1 MVDMPLGVYR
11 LDSMLDGGVPT
22 GSVIVLATDPGAGGR
37 KFARTSATMNTLA
50 TADNELYER
59 YYRRDFDTDSVVAPG
74 TVNYVSLSATA
85 ESLEATLA
93 ETVADDAAA
102 SAAGAITYRDFS
114 PTYFAESPVPEAWYR
129 GGDTPSALP
138 AEDADAGATAGDD
151 AASDTDPDVSN
162 ETDPDMS
169 NETDP
174 DVSDE
179 TAPNAASDTGVEQ
192 VAEFDGVRPPAEVDG
207 TTDSDDHDDGD
218 PFEYGEDDATDDATP
233 AEQAGL
239 PGADSEPTDDAA
251 DETAG
256 ENADSNAGSA
266 DGAENDDDS
275 DDDDAGGYNPTTDGG
290 TPRGP
295 AGDGDASESPGAQPI
310 LPALQTFLTEHAP
323 GSLTVI
329 DAITDLRPLPDAEAA
344 WPEVTR
350 LLRGLTRAIS
360 SWGGVVLVVAD
371 REAVTATE
379 LGALSAGATGTLEFA
394 WETGGSQ
401 RARVMNI
408 RELRGALDRLD
419 RDDIVQFEAEMHDRG
434 YDLSNVRKIR

>member
-37 KFARTSATMNTLA
+37 QFARTSATMNALA

-59 YYRRDFDTDSVVAPG
+59 YYRRDFDADSVVAPG

-93 ETVADDAAA
+93 ETVAADAAA

-129 GGDTPSALP
+129 AGDTPSALP
-138 AEDADAGATAGDD
+138 AEGADAGTAAGDD
-151 AASDTDPDVSN
+151 VASETDPDVSN
-162 ETDPDMS
+162 EADPNVA

-174 DVSDE
+174 DV
-179 TAPNAASDTGVEQ
+179 ASDTGVEQ
-192 VAEFDGVRPPAEVDG
+192 VAEFDSVRPPAEVDG
-207 TTDSDDHDDGD
+207 TTDSDDTDDGD

-233 AEQAGL
+233 AEQGGL
-239 PGADSEPTDDAA
+239 PGADSEPTDAA
-251 DETAG
+251 DETVGEAANSDAG
-256 ENADSNAGSA
+256 TA
-266 DGAENDDDS
+266 DGAEDSDDS

-295 AGDGDASESPGAQPI
+295 AGDGDATESPGAEPI
-310 LPALQTFLTEHAP
+310 LPALQSFLTEHAP

-329 DAITDLRPLPDAEAA
+329 DAITDLRPLPDEEVA
-344 WPEVTR
+344 WAEVTR

-401 RARVMNI
+401 RARVLNI

-419 RDDIVQFEAEMHDRG
+419 PDEIVQFEAEMHPRG

>member
-37 KFARTSATMNTLA
+37 KFARTSATMNALA

-59 YYRRDFDTDSVVAPG
+59 YYRRDFDADSVVAPG

-102 SAAGAITYRDFS
+102 SAASAITYRDFS

-138 AEDADAGATAGDD
+138 AEDADAGAAAGDD
-151 AASDTDPDVSN
+151 AAS
-162 ETDPDMS
+162 
-169 NETDP
+169 
-174 DVSDE
+174 E
-179 TAPNAASDTGVEQ
+179 TAPDAASDTGVEQ
-192 VAEFDGVRPPAEVDG
+192 VAEFDSVRPPAEVDG
-207 TTDSDDHDDGD
+207 TTESDDHDDGD

-256 ENADSNAGSA
+256 ENADSDAGTA
-266 DGAENDDDS
+266 DGAENDDDG

-295 AGDGDASESPGAQPI
+295 AGEGDASESPGAQPI

>member
-37 KFARTSATMNTLA
+37 KFARTSATMNALA

-59 YYRRDFDTDSVVAPG
+59 YYRRDFDADSVVAPG

-93 ETVADDAAA
+93 ETIADDAAA
-102 SAAGAITYRDFS
+102 SAANGINYRDFS
-114 PTYFAESPVPEAWYR
+114 PTYFAESPVPEEWYR

-138 AEDADAGATAGDD
+138 AEDAAAGAAAGTD
-151 AASDTDPDVSN
+151 AASDTDPD
-162 ETDPDMS
+162 
-169 NETDP
+169 
-174 DVSDE
+174 
-179 TAPNAASDTGVEQ
+179 AASDTGVEQ
-192 VAEFDGVRPPAEVDG
+192 VAEFDGVRPPSD
-207 TTDSDDHDDGD
+207 TDDAATESETDAADGD
-218 PFEYGEDDATDDATP
+218 PFEYGEDDSADDPTP
-233 AEQAGL
+233 AERAGL
-239 PGADSEPTDDAA
+239 PGADSEPTDDDAA
-251 DETAG
+251 AETAG
-256 ENADSNAGSA
+256 ENPDPDAGDA
-266 DGAENDDDS
+266 DGAESGDDG

-290 TPRGP
+290 TPGGP
-295 AGDGDASESPGAQPI
+295 AGDGNTNASPGAQPI
-310 LPALQTFLTEHAP
+310 LPALQSFLTEHAP

-360 SWGGVVLVVAD
+360 SWGGVVLVVVD
-371 REAVTATE
+371 REAVTGTE
-379 LGALSAGATGTLEFA
+379 VGALSAGATGTLEFA

-419 RDDIVQFEAEMHDRG
+419 RDEIVQFEAEMHDRG

>member
-37 KFARTSATMNTLA
+37 KFARTSATMNALA

-59 YYRRDFDTDSVVAPG
+59 YYRRDFDADSVVAPG

-138 AEDADAGATAGDD
+138 AEDADAGAAAGDD
-151 AASDTDPDVSN
+151 AAS
-162 ETDPDMS
+162 
-169 NETDP
+169 
-174 DVSDE
+174 E
-179 TAPNAASDTGVEQ
+179 TAPDAASDTGVEQ
-192 VAEFDGVRPPAEVDG
+192 VAEFDSVRPPAEVDG
-207 TTDSDDHDDGD
+207 TTDSDDRDDGD
-218 PFEYGEDDATDDATP
+218 PFEYGEDDAADDATP

-256 ENADSNAGSA
+256 ENADSDAGTA
-266 DGAENDDDS
+266 DGAENDDDG

-295 AGDGDASESPGAQPI
+295 AGEGDASESPGAQPI